1 MSYLQISEIREGY
14 RCSRIYFL
22 LIQLYMILFMH
33 NSENLSI
40 TTYVFYF
47 EFTQNFNHFYIQ
59 SSHLILGLAYITLQ
73 SSRQTI
79 FMLQRQETNEASLL
93 AEKYCFVK

>member
-1 MSYLQISEIREGY
+1 
-14 RCSRIYFL
+14 
-22 LIQLYMILFMH
+22 MILFMH
-33 NSENLSI
+33 NSKHLSI
-40 TTYVFYF
+40 TTYIFYF

-73 SSRQTI
+73 SSSQTT
-79 FMLQRQETNEASLL
+79 FMLQRLETNEASLL